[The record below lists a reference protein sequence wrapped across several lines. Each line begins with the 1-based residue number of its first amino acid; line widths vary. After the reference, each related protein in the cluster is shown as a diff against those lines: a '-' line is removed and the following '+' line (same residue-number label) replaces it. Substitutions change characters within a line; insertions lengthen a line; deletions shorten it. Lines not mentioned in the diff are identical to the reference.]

1 MKEKFGTF
9 IGKIIIPMCFI
20 MICNGIFRDYIDLIP
35 NLYLLPLRI
44 LLLLGSISIV
54 IAGLIK
60 APIPMIGKSTC
71 YDKKSLR
78 KRFYMNSDV
87 IVEKVFIWYI
97 VLYVFLRLD
106 KISIYFSFL
115 MLLIFGVFYGYR
127 IAKMANTC
135 RG

>member
-1 MKEKFGTF
+1 
-9 IGKIIIPMCFI
+9 
-20 MICNGIFRDYIDLIP
+20 
-35 NLYLLPLRI
+35 
-44 LLLLGSISIV
+44 
-54 IAGLIK
+54 
-60 APIPMIGKSTC
+60 
-71 YDKKSLR
+71 
-78 KRFYMNSDV
+78 MNSDV

>member
-60 APIPMIGKSTC
+60 APIP
-71 YDKKSLR
+71 
-78 KRFYMNSDV
+78 
-87 IVEKVFIWYI
+87 
-97 VLYVFLRLD
+97 
-106 KISIYFSFL
+106 
-115 MLLIFGVFYGYR
+115 
-127 IAKMANTC
+127 
-135 RG
+135 